1 MRSPS
6 QCVRCGRTLVV
17 AQFRDRSAC
26 SRCVR
31 LMRGDIERFVPLA
44 RALLGGPDLDDRQ
57 LRGLLAD
64 LQSRDVPASYAL
76 EAVRN
81 EAGAHLQRFVTA
93 ALAEDDVT
101 RATVDTFRAR
111 TAMLEVPDAVC
122 IDMQVRLEH
131 GHRLT
136 EVRRGHL
143 PTAPATDMIL
153 DSEERCHVHV
163 HCHYERQLA
172 RRVASVAGELLLTNN
187 KFRFVGYG
195 DGWELPWHKIVDV
208 GADAD
213 RAIEIFA
220 TQKRGA
226 GRYYLRDA
234 EYVATVGKTL
244 VRMAKRQ
251 LIGRPDTIDT
261 AAVPQHVK
269 NAVYQRDGGRCRECG
284 ARSYLEFDHIIP
296 RSKGGATSV
305 NNLQLLCRGCNL
317 RKGDRL

>member
-1 MRSPS
+1 
-6 QCVRCGRTLVV
+6 
-17 AQFRDRSAC
+17 
-26 SRCVR
+26 
-31 LMRGDIERFVPLA
+31 MRGDIERFVPLA

-76 EAVRN
+76 EAVRT
-81 EAGAHLQRFVTA
+81 EAGAHLQRFVTD
-93 ALAEDDVT
+93 ALADDDVT
-101 RATVDTFRAR
+101 RGTIETFRAR
-111 TAMLEVPDAVC
+111 AAALEVPDTVT
-122 IDMQVRLEH
+122 IEMLVRLSA
-131 GHRLT
+131 GDRLT

-143 PTAPATDMIL
+143 PTAPSTGVIL
-153 DSEERCHVHV
+153 DSDERCHLPSRH
-163 HCHYERQLA
+163 HERQLA
-172 RRVASVAGELLLTNN
+172 RRVSSVAGDLLLTNN

-195 DGWELPWHKIVDV
+195 DGWALSWNKILDV

-213 RAIEIFA
+213 RAIEIVA

-251 LIGRPDTIDT
+251 LVGRPDTIDT

-284 ARSYLEFDHIIP
+284 ARSYLEFDDIIP

-305 NNLQLLCRGCNL
+305 NNLQLLCRRLTL
-317 RKGDRL
+317 RRAIASDPTQ

>member
-1 MRSPS
+1 MILGPETAAVVGGASGGGVVVLDVAAHYEFCTEWRATGTVGE
-6 QCVRCGRTLVV
+6 VRDV
-17 AQFRDRSAC
+17 
-26 SRCVR
+26 
-31 LMRGDIERFVPLA
+31 
-44 RALLGGPDLDDRQ
+44 
-57 LRGLLAD
+57 LAD
-64 LQSRDVPASYAL
+64 GASLPRWWPAVYLAVDVL
-76 EAVRN
+76 
-81 EAGAHLQRFVTA
+81 
-93 ALAEDDVT
+93 
-101 RATVDTFRAR
+101 
-111 TAMLEVPDAVC
+111 
-122 IDMQVRLEH
+122 
-131 GHRLT
+131 
-136 EVRRGHL
+136 
-143 PTAPATDMIL
+143 
-153 DSEERCHVHV
+153 
-163 HCHYERQLA
+163 
-172 RRVASVAGELLLTNN
+172 
-187 KFRFVGYG
+187 K
-195 DGWELPWHKIVDV
+195 HKIVDV
-208 GADAD
+208 GANAD